1 MLELDFK
8 NKRRKHTSKF
18 SGTIINFYNLAEV
31 FADLIIYKNKEQRCI
46 WGKKS
51 YTWAESDLL
60 GKKLNLQWI
69 SGCYLCPFFTLILKE
84 CATSVG
90 LVDLN

>member
-8 NKRRKHTSKF
+8 NKRRKHTGKF

-31 FADLIIYKNKEQRCI
+31 FAGLIIYKNKEQRCI

-51 YTWAESDLL
+51 YT
-60 GKKLNLQWI
+60 
-69 SGCYLCPFFTLILKE
+69 
-84 CATSVG
+84 
-90 LVDLN
+90 